1 MRSTI
6 ITVAVLLLLG
16 FALGCGSGGGGLILD
31 KIEGPAAVIEKE
43 SAEFTVSA
51 RGDTRIA
58 YLWAVNPPDAG
69 SFSAYDKVKVTF
81 TASGV
86 SKDLDAVISV
96 VVVSD
101 HFGPVVRMT
110 DIVVKDRGPQ
120 EQLSVSEI
128 DGPATLNENEAALY
142 TVSAS
147 GADSFTYEWSCE
159 PAEAGA
165 FQYPALPATTFT
177 PVKIVDDTNVVI
189 SVIVRPSNAD
199 PVERTKPVTVLDS
212 IPEGWARTWGGETS
226 TYDSAEKVCV
236 DNTGSVLVVGNFQGS
251 CDFDPSPDKEWN
263 IFTAVP
269 GMYIAKYNSEGDFE
283 GASLLATGPDPY
295 IGGLAVDD
303 SGSAY
308 VAGGFDNWI
317 EYHQDGVPIQYDSH
331 GDTDS
336 FLLKT
341 DSLGRILW
349 LKTWGGADLAYSSA
363 VAIDES
369 GKPYA
374 AGYFNSDVDF
384 DPGPALLNRHAVGGI
399 DAYLVKYTP
408 SGELEWA
415 QTWGGIAD
423 EEVYDMAID
432 SESNIYVAG
441 SFESAQ
447 CDFDPGPAV
456 RILSP
461 FGSRDAYVARFSPDG
476 ILRSAWAWGGEGEDM
491 AQTLDVGADGEV
503 YAAGS
508 FHDTAD
514 FDPGPGSELRFA
526 AYYFGDSY
534 LARYSP
540 EGELVW
546 VSTWGSGSD
555 VNAIQ
560 LDSEGFV
567 VMNCSFEQPVD
578 VDPGPGIEYFPMYS
592 PVLIKMDRNGN
603 YQWARTWGGYSAY
616 NYDISVDDRCAI
628 YAAGLFVGQ
637 ADLNPGPAEQI
648 FQSPGDGYTCY
659 LSKTPKDGNW

>member
-16 FALGCGSGGGGLILD
+16 FASGCGSGGGGLILD
-31 KIEGPAAVIEKE
+31 QIEGPAAVIEKE
-43 SAEFTVSA
+43 SADFTVSA

-86 SKDLDAVISV
+86 PKDLDAVISV
-96 VVVSD
+96 VIVSD
-101 HFGPVVRMT
+101 HYGPLVRMT

-120 EQLSVSEI
+120 DQLSVSEI
-128 DGPATLNENEAALY
+128 DGPAALNENEATLY

-147 GADSFTYEWSCE
+147 GADSFTYIWSCE

-177 PVKIVDDTNVVI
+177 PAKVVEDINVVL

-199 PVERTKPVTVLDS
+199 PVERTKSVTVLDS
-212 IPEGWARTWGGETS
+212 IPEGWARAWGGEQS

-317 EYHQDGVPIQYDSH
+317 EYRHEGVPVQYYSH
-331 GDTDS
+331 GNYDA
-336 FLLKT
+336 FLLKA
-341 DSLGRILW
+341 DSQGRVLW

-384 DPGPALLNRHAVGGI
+384 DPGPAVLNRHAVGGI

-408 SGELEWA
+408 SGDLEWA

-432 SESNIYVAG
+432 SESNICVAG
-441 SFESAQ
+441 SFDSAQ

-456 RILSP
+456 HVFSP
-461 FGSRDAYVARFSPDG
+461 FGSRDAYVSRFNRDG
-476 ILRSAWAWGGEGEDM
+476 VLRSAWAWGGEGDDI
-491 AQTLDVGADGEV
+491 AQSLDVGEDGEV
-503 YAAGS
+503 YVAGL
-508 FHDTAD
+508 FGDMAD

-526 AYYFGDSY
+526 TPGYSDSY
-534 LARYSP
+534 LAGYGP
-540 EGELVW
+540 EGEFVW
-546 VSTWGSGSD
+546 VSTWGPGLN
-555 VNAIQ
+555 VNAIRH
-560 LDSEGFV
+560 DSEGFV
-567 VMNCSFEQPVD
+567 VMNAYLDLPVD
-578 VDPGPGIEYFPMYS
+578 VDPGPGIEYFPAYS
-592 PVLIKMDRNGN
+592 VVLIKMDGSGN
-603 YQWARTWGGYSAY
+603 YQWARTWGGYYAWCS
-616 NYDISVDDRCAI
+616 DISFDDTCAI
-628 YAAGLFVGQ
+628 YAVGGFMGQ

-648 FQSPGDGYTCY
+648 FQTPYSYSCY